1 MQTDHI
7 VGDGLFDLDNS
18 RIHGADVLEVAED
31 KGLVDVKPARNDI
44 PGVLLAE
51 LVKPDGWTRQK
62 SEPRGNLAP
71 RGCALRGGGKGPH
84 TRPDGAC

>member
-1 MQTDHI
+1 MQTYHV

-31 KGLVDVKPARNDI
+31 KGLVDVKPACNDI

-51 LVKPDGWTRQK
+51 LVKPDGWARQQ
-62 SEPRGNLAP
+62 SEPRGKLAQ
-71 RGCALRGGGKGPH
+71 RGCAFRGGEKGPY
-84 TRPDGAC
+84 TRPGGAC